1 VRQLWL
7 ITLIMFREFLNFMG
21 LLLTVAMLIAFVM
34 WAIVESIP
42 EKKPP
47 GYKIAPTDEEIRE
60 IELGPF

>member
-1 VRQLWL
+1 
-7 ITLIMFREFLNFMG
+7 MG